1 MKPEVALAL
10 IGLVVTVVGIVVAI
24 LALLVPRSRALRA
37 LRHPRTQGLGIGV
50 LLGALILVTVSFFWP
65 GGTASS
71 DVATTSSTT
80 TQVVSPRIAIT
91 SPGRDDVVPHEISVR
106 GTASGLRPGE
116 VVWLVDREEGSDL
129 YYAHDHAC
137 PVRDGGAWHCPGVII
152 GVETDTRR
160 YEMIGLIIDADALN
174 RFLDWQYNGVE
185 TGQYPGMAG
194 LPEGVVHVPSAN
206 SEGRIFVRRA

>member
-10 IGLVVTVVGIVVAI
+10 IGLVVTVIGIVVATM
-24 LALLVPRSRALRA
+24 AWLVPRSRALRA
-37 LRHPRTQGLGIGV
+37 LRHPRTQGIGIGV
-50 LLGALILVTVSFFWP
+50 LLGALILFTVSFLWP
-65 GGTASS
+65 DRNASS
-71 DVATTSSTT
+71 GVTTSSTT
-80 TQVVSPRIAIT
+80 THAVSRRTAIT
-91 SPGRDDVVPHEISVR
+91 SPGQDDVVPHEISVR

-116 VVWLVDREEGSDL
+116 VVWLVDREEGGDL

-152 GVETDTRR
+152 GVEKDTKR
-160 YEMIGLIIDADALN
+160 YEIIAVIIDADALN